1 MTTKYR
7 RYRGTKKASIMIL
20 LLLALMLALLIPVAA
35 IHLAAQKKASETA
48 ETAKIQAKSEESPV
62 KSSSGSSSQ
71 TVSKFKDN
79 SSGNSSSQKK
89 SSTKRSAE
97 KITGPA
103 AVAPAKV
110 DGTYFADAVFIGD
123 SRTQGFSLYSGLKTP
138 HYLCAQGATVASVYN
153 KSKTSTSSGDM
164 PIMTALKNLR
174 FSKVYIMLGVNELG
188 WVYPKNFTAQYANII
203 CSIRAKNPRAKIVL
217 QSLLPVSAKQN
228 AKQSCVNN
236 TRIQTYNALIK
247 KLAAETGCSYLNVA
261 EVFTQSNGCLPDNL
275 SSDGLH
281 LNVAG
286 CKRWLQYLEAYP
298 IS

>member
-7 RYRGTKKASIMIL
+7 KYRGTKKASVIIF

-35 IHLAAQKKASETA
+35 IHLAAQKRASETS
-48 ETAKIQAKSEESPV
+48 ETAKIQTKSGGAPV
-62 KSSSGSSSQ
+62 KSLSGSSSQ
-71 TVSKFKDN
+71 TAAKSKNK
-79 SSGNSSSQKK
+79 SSGNLSSQKK
-89 SSTKRSAE
+89 SSE

-153 KSKTSTSSGDM
+153 KSKTSTAAGDV

-188 WVYPKNFTAQYANII
+188 WVYPQNFTDQYTNII
-203 CSIRAKNPRAKIVL
+203 RSIRAKNPQAKIVL

-236 TRIQTYNALIK
+236 TRIQTYNVLIK
-247 KLAAETGCSYLNVA
+247 KLAVKTGCTYLNVA

-281 LNVAG
+281 LNAAG